1 MTSTSLRLV
10 MTALLAVSLGAQ
22 AQISTPVL
30 EKVAK
35 PPALKPLTMS
45 VGGRALITPAAPGH
59 GFGSGFDSGDYAA
72 QWPGSYF
79 EAAFK
84 GTELFF
90 RVGTAHEILHVVVDG
105 QTPLVVRD
113 PQAGVYRISGL
124 GNMKHSIGLF
134 VATESQSAPN
144 YFEGFGITAGE
155 TELAPTK
162 RLRQIE
168 FIGDSLTVG
177 YGNTSRKH
185 DCSTD
190 EVWAT

>member
-45 VGGRALITPAAPGH
+45 VGGRALITPAAPRH
-59 GFGSGFDSGDYAA
+59 GFGSEDYAA